1 MPVFANYCEFAIELR
16 SDFCHSPQVFLKDM
30 QTIAISKPPV
40 ALSEA
45 QRVALISL
53 LEDDDPAVYQ
63 LVRSKLLAF
72 GPTAID
78 WLRPYSLSSEPKLR
92 RRVLAIIGDE
102 ARRVNHDHFVDYC
115 RRKGEELD
123 LEEATCLLAGTR
135 YPETRREGYA
145 ALFDSW
151 TNDLRERLRPD
162 DSSTKT
168 LEKINDF
175 VFKGLGFRGDE
186 QYTYEPESCYVNRI
200 VDRRKGNPIGLCSLY
215 LFLTR
220 RLRLPVTGV
229 GLPGHFICR
238 YQDSKSEIY
247 IDCFRKGLFLSKA
260 DCIKYLLRA
269 NYGIADGHLSPVTPK
284 RILLRMCNNLVNTY
298 AHLELADEAA
308 KAQCYVKVL
317 TR

>member
-1 MPVFANYCEFAIELR
+1 
-16 SDFCHSPQVFLKDM
+16 M
-30 QTIAISKPPV
+30 QTIVISEPQIE
-40 ALSEA
+40 LSAA
-45 QRVALISL
+45 QRAALISL
-53 LEDDDPAVYQ
+53 LEDDDPAVFQ

-102 ARRVNHDHFVDYC
+102 ARRANHDRFIDYC
-115 RRKGEELD
+115 RRKGEDLD
-123 LEEATCLLAGTR
+123 LEEATFLLAGTR
-135 YPETRREGYA
+135 FPEIRQEGYT
-145 ALFDSW
+145 ALYDLW
-151 TNDLRERLRPD
+151 ANDLRELLRAD

-168 LEKINDF
+168 LEKINEF
-175 VFKGLGFRGDE
+175 VFEKLGFQGDE
-186 QYTYEPESCYVNRI
+186 HYAYEPESCYVTRI
-200 VDRRKGNPIGLCSLY
+200 VDRRRGNPIGLCSLY

-220 RLRLPVTGV
+220 RLRLPVTGI

-308 KAQCYVKVL
+308 KVQRYVKVL